1 MRRLILTIILLG
13 WMSPMGL
20 ADDFRPSQDNP
31 EGVKL
36 LQGRSEGEDQ
46 NLSVENWDN
55 LKNLRVGKKIRVVDA
70 DLRRL
75 KGRFVRVS
83 QDGLT
88 FRVKKDGHYREE
100 MTTPRAKIRMVSLRH
115 SKAKEV
121 LGVILLGAL
130 IGSGAL
136 GCEYCETPTG
146 TEAAIGAGV
155 GALVFGIA
163 AASADPDDQVL
174 YFMDSGKAASL
185 SSIEQGFEPDSAAR
199 LGEGQVSVPAIAAE
213 RNSGAQ
219 ADTVSRWENLQ
230 SLSADIA
237 TLATLPLKPVI
248 VEGGNFFAP
257 RPTKVKE

>member
-36 LQGRSEGEDQ
+36 LQGRSEREDQ

-83 QDGLT
+83 QDALT

-115 SKAKEV
+115 SKAGEV
-121 LGVILLGAL
+121 LGAILLGAL
-130 IGSGAL
+130 LATGEAR
-136 GCEYCETPTG
+136 TG